1 MTVSNL
7 KLKLFRQ
14 IDSLE
19 KNRLGELFGVLLDF
33 FNGEKDVDDREKLTE
48 EQKKGLFDAVEEI
61 ESGKGIPHEA
71 IISKVRRKY
80 LNA

>member
-1 MTVSNL
+1 M
-7 KLKLFRQ
+7 
-14 IDSLE
+14 
-19 KNRLGELFGVLLDF
+19 
-33 FNGEKDVDDREKLTE
+33 EKDVDDWEKFTE